1 MVINTENQ
9 ELNEK
14 MASYKGRSLRRGA
27 KESNCEPSCGDCP
40 PSERTDY
47 GKLSQW
53 TTGDG
58 KRFLPAGIT
67 KEQLPPGVYEIHHS
81 ACLGLYFEKIPV
93 RTEGL
98 LRFPQTNSERVL
110 KEIEIFWDREKL
122 FTEFGITYKRGII
135 LWGPPGCHAKGTL
148 IRMFD
153 GSVKRVEDVLVGDEL
168 MGPDSKLR
176 KVLGLKRGREE
187 LYKIVPT
194 KGETFVVNANHV
206 LHLELEGSSILRRR
220 SRSKEKLGMYYTRKK
235 YRPLTIDVTVSE
247 YLAFSKTRRELYK
260 LKYTTGVEFNDFQ
273 DALPVDPYFLGIWL
287 GDGSKHLPHITNK
300 DSKIVEFVYEYAEQ
314 RGLEVR
320 VDQPGDSDC
329 PTYALVARDRLLGGR
344 SYNCL
349 QNDLRSLNLLNNK
362 HIPLCYLRS
371 SRETRLLLLAGL
383 IDTDG
388 HYNCSIKGHRVYK
401 GFFEIT
407 QKSQQL
413 AEDIVSLARS
423 LGFLATIR
431 PVRKTIKKIGFSGTY
446 YRVNICGDLSCIPVR
461 IGYKQGGVGNPNKD
475 NLRTG
480 IKEITPVGT
489 DDYYG
494 FELSDDHLYL
504 TSDYIIHHNS
514 GKTCTVNLIM
524 KDVVD
529 RNGVVIKFTNPGLFI
544 EGMRVL
550 REIQSVTPIVV
561 LMEDIDSIIEHYE
574 ESPVLNILDGVESVS
589 KIVFL
594 ATTNYPE
601 TLGPRIINR
610 PSRFDKRFKI
620 PYPNVE
626 SRMMY
631 FKHLCGTKKPE
642 ELKIDIKKW
651 VKDTEDFSI
660 AHLKELFVA
669 VIILGDEYA
678 EALENL
684 SKMKEKISSSED
696 IDKLMGF
703 KR

>member
-1 MVINTENQ
+1 MVVKTENQ

-14 MASYKGRSLRRGA
+14 MAMSGQRPLRHRY
-27 KESNCEPSCGDCP
+27 KESNCEPHTRVDDAGDA
-40 PSERTDY
+40 ERTDY

-67 KEQLPPGVYEIHHS
+67 KEQLPPAVYEIHHS
-81 ACLGLYFEKIPV
+81 AQLGLYFQKIPV

-110 KEIEIFWDREKL
+110 KEIETFWDRENL
-122 FTEFGITYKRGII
+122 FTEFSITYKRGII
-135 LWGPPGCHAKGTL
+135 LWGPPGCLAADTHIAYASYGPDGKRRSHKGGTIERLYQVFNRL
-148 IRMFD
+148 I
-153 GSVKRVEDVLVGDEL
+153 GSGKGRYQIAPKDSVYMVSSVDDEGRIFKNKIVNVVYSGIKKCFKLRTVSGFEIETTNDHKFWNGDKYIALKDLKVGDMLHVHKNTIKNISEHNEKKQRKYWYVKNH
-168 MGPDSKLR
+168 PCARTKIIDKYAY
-176 KVLGLKRGREE
+176 KVLSLARAVVEAKMNNLKLDE
-187 LYKIVPT
+187 YK
-194 KGETFVVNANHV
+194 
-206 LHLELEGSSILRRR
+206 
-220 SRSKEKLGMYYTRKK
+220 
-235 YRPLTIDVTVSE
+235 
-247 YLAFSKTRRELYK
+247 
-260 LKYTTGVEFNDFQ
+260 
-273 DALPVDPYFLGIWL
+273 
-287 GDGSKHLPHITNK
+287 
-300 DSKIVEFVYEYAEQ
+300 
-314 RGLEVR
+314 
-320 VDQPGDSDC
+320 
-329 PTYALVARDRLLGGR
+329 
-344 SYNCL
+344 
-349 QNDLRSLNLLNNK
+349 NLLNSNESIELQFLPQDVDVHHK
-362 HIPLCYLRS
+362 D
-371 SRETRLLLLAGL
+371 E
-383 IDTDG
+383 
-388 HYNCSIKGHRVYK
+388 NC
-401 GFFEIT
+401 
-407 QKSQQL
+407 
-413 AEDIVSLARS
+413 ANDSL
-423 LGFLATIR
+423 
-431 PVRKTIKKIGFSGTY
+431 
-446 YRVNICGDLSCIPVR
+446 
-461 IGYKQGGVGNPNKD
+461 D
-475 NLRTG
+475 NLEIFNHAEHAKHHGMNQDLYYITTPDTIESIVEVG
-480 IKEITPVGT
+480 EKETYDIQMEMPYNNFVAAN
-489 DDYYG
+489 
-494 FELSDDHLYL
+494 FVV
-504 TSDYIIHHNS
+504 HNS

-550 REIQSVTPIVV
+550 REIQATTPIVV

-574 ESPVLNILDGVESVS
+574 ESPVLNILDGVENIS
-589 KIVFL
+589 KVIFL

-601 TLGPRIINR
+601 MLGPRIVNR

-626 SRMMY
+626 SRTMY